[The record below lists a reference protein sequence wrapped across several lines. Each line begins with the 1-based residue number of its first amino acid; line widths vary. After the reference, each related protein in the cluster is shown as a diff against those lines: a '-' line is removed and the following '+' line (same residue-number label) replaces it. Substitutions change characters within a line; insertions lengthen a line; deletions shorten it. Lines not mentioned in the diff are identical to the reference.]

1 MPQYNE
7 RLAAE
12 ISDAM
17 LETMQGLYDCG
28 CATLEELNE
37 MKALHGQSE
46 HEAYLRMLAAQPTYG
61 RESAAP
67 VVVRNQGAFSL
78 SA

>member
-1 MPQYNE
+1 MPEYNE

-37 MKALHGQSE
+37 MKTMHRQSE
-46 HEAYLRMLAAQPTYG
+46 HEAYLRMLAKEPTYG
-61 RESAAP
+61 RRSAAP
-67 VVVRNQGAFSL
+67 VVVQAQGVISM